1 MRRKLFFLWMM
12 MGTLSMHA
20 ADYTYLTFETI
31 GGAKVSVSATSLT
44 ITISGT
50 TLTAGNQS
58 FELSNLSKMYFSTSN
73 ETTSIDQIEN
83 GELRMEN
90 SATAIYDLQGRK
102 VSKDQMRSGQFYIV
116 KTNSG
121 TYKIA
126 VK

>member
-1 MRRKLFFLWMM
+1 MRRKIFFLWMM

-73 ETTSIDQIEN
+73 ETTGIGALLVNSE
-83 GELRMEN
+83 ELKVN
-90 SATAIYDLQGRK
+90 SEVYDLQGRK
-102 VSKDQMRSGQFYIV
+102 VSKGQMCSGQVYIV